1 MIDKGRAASCCPLL
15 ELRLNMDSDEQ
26 EHEEQDVAVIIVK
39 DIATYDGKL
48 VICSS
53 EDLEYEPSETFTL
66 LLAKDFDI
74 D

>member
-1 MIDKGRAASCCPLL
+1 
-15 ELRLNMDSDEQ
+15 MDRDEQ
-26 EHEEQDVAVIIVK
+26 EHDEQDVVVIIVR

-53 EDLEYEPSETFTL
+53 EDLEYEPSETLTL

>member
-1 MIDKGRAASCCPLL
+1 
-15 ELRLNMDSDEQ
+15 MDRDEQ

-39 DIATYDGKL
+39 DVARYDGKL

-53 EDLEYEPSETFTL
+53 EDLEYESSETLTL

>member
-1 MIDKGRAASCCPLL
+1 
-15 ELRLNMDSDEQ
+15 MDR
-26 EHEEQDVAVIIVK
+26 EEQDLEEQDIVVIVR

-48 VICSS
+48 VICNS

-66 LLAKDFDI
+66 LLAQDFDI